1 VRSIGL
7 ARGAPYIE
15 VVQAAATAVGIL
27 DSFVAIR
34 SGLMHRMPGG
44 FEDTEFRSSN
54 QLRMLEL
61 VPPWFAEPHVG
72 AI

>member
-1 VRSIGL
+1 
-7 ARGAPYIE
+7 
-15 VVQAAATAVGIL
+15 
-27 DSFVAIR
+27 
-34 SGLMHRMPGG
+34 MPGG